1 MRVKPRKHSIS
12 SQCMK
17 ILFYIR
23 EHGSITGMESVKNL
37 GILNYKARIN
47 ELREDGFPI
56 VTTME
61 TSVKQNGDKT
71 RYARYSLNRRLQN
84 HGRIGQET
92 ISSGSGD
99 KTS

>member
-1 MRVKPRKHSIS
+1 MRGKPINHSDS
-12 SQCMK
+12 SQCMQ

-71 RYARYSLNRRLQN
+71 RYARYSLNRRQN
-84 HGRIGQET
+84 YGSVGQET
-92 ISSGSGD
+92 MSSGSGG
-99 KTS
+99 KTG

>member
-1 MRVKPRKHSIS
+1 MRGKPINHSDS
-12 SQCMK
+12 SQCMQ

-47 ELREDGFPI
+47 ELREDGWSI

-61 TSVKQNGDKT
+61 TVVKPNGDKV
-71 RYARYSLNRRLQN
+71 RFARYSI
-84 HGRIGQET
+84 GRPY
-92 ISSGSGD
+92 
-99 KTS
+99 